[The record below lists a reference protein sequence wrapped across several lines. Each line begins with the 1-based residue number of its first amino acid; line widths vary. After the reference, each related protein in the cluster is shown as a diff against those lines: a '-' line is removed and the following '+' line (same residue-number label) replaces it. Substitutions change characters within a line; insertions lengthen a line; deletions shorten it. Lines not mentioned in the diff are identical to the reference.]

1 MPMNVPNHRL
11 SNVQIELPR
20 RFAADLSEEDPRE
33 LRKPPAQ
40 FYVRKSVQKANE
52 AWQEQG
58 LTQEDMDKWLEE
70 E

>member
-33 LRKPPAQ
+33 LRKQLAQ
-40 FYVRKSVQKANE
+40 FYARKSVQKANE
-52 AWQEQG
+52 TWWEKGVDA
-58 LTQEDMDKWLEE
+58 
-70 E
+70 